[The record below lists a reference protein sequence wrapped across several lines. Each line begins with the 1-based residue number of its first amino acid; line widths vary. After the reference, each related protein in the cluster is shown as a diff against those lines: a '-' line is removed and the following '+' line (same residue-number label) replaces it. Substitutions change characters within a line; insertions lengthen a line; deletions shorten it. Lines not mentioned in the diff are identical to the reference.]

1 MKSAAG
7 DGYFVD
13 VNAAT
18 TKLSCKSSESTQLL
32 HICRRNG
39 NVERCWDAT
48 IPTLLESF
56 DGLSETSL
64 TANCVFCCLI
74 CTIDAD
80 PELDLQ
86 SLDQLKRCTS
96 EKDGVGDN
104 GCPHPQRH
112 RSIKQCRKVLATE
125 RLTAYE
131 ENLGSSC
138 VPECIQS
145 RHRFFGC
152 EFVRPSGAG
161 HRQTVLAPE
170 VAFVGNLPVNLT
182 ERHSTPHRRDR

>member
-7 DGYFVD
+7 DGYFVE

-18 TKLSCKSSESTQLL
+18 TQLSCKSSESTQLL

-56 DGLSETSL
+56 DGLFETSL
-64 TANCVFCCLI
+64 TANCVVGCLI
-74 CTIDAD
+74 RAIDAD

-112 RSIKQCRKVLATE
+112 RPFEQRRKVLATE
-125 RLTAYE
+125 RLTARE
-131 ENLGSSC
+131 ENLESSS
-138 VPECIQS
+138 VSERIQS
-145 RHRFFGC
+145 RQRFFGC
-152 EFVRPSGAG
+152 EFVRPHRTG

-170 VAFVGNLPVNLT
+170 VALVGNFPVDFT
-182 ERHSTPHRRDR
+182 ERHNAPP